1 MGADETGVDKTGADK
16 MGVDETR
23 VDEMGVDK
31 MGRHC
36 PVSQIVDIVTTL
48 LNTTVP
54 DQE

>member
-1 MGADETGVDKTGADK
+1 
-16 MGVDETR
+16 MGVNEMR

-31 MGRHC
+31 MGRYR